1 MAVCASAAETV
12 PACGLELGGSC
23 DFTPPSVEGLCGAGS
38 SGCPRYDQVN
48 NDYNQLYTDWEKAE
62 SRAKEEISSMVFNT
76 FIWCQMFNMLN
87 ARKIENEYNVFNG
100 LFKSHVFWVIW
111 VAIAGFQVII
121 MFFLG
126 GIFKVERLTG
136 LEWLVSIL
144 AGVGSL
150 PVCLLTKVATK

>member
-1 MAVCASAAETV
+1 MNTAA
-12 PACGLELGGSC
+12 
-23 DFTPPSVEGLCGAGS
+23 
-38 SGCPRYDQVN
+38 
-48 NDYNQLYTDWEKAE
+48 
-62 SRAKEEISSMVFNT
+62 
-76 FIWCQMFNMLN
+76 QMFNMLN

-111 VAIAGFQVII
+111 VAIAGFQVRFGGTGRSSPGGAGRQAAKQLPCGLQVII